1 MHMKR
6 LVALTVVVVLM
17 SFGMFF
23 VSCDNEEALQNLLE
37 IAQSTEGLES
47 LLVVIAYIEKHV
59 EDAGVLEDLA
69 DHSLSFTVFA
79 PNNAA
84 FVEFFGAEGTILTE
98 TDITESSLRSLVET
112 DEEFAGELLDVLGLH
127 VIEDQ
132 ELYETDIIAADNSSI
147 GPTLYGEGTNY
158 LDVAVSV
165 ENIIR
170 LTPDIVQGVPAYI
183 ETTDIE
189 ASNGVA
195 HIIDGVLYSNAIP
208 E

>member
-1 MHMKR
+1 MKK
-6 LVALTVVVVLM
+6 LVALTIVVVLM
-17 SFGMFF
+17 SFGLFF
-23 VSCDNEEALQNLLE
+23 VSCDNVETIQNLIE
-37 IAQSTEGLES
+37 IAQTTEGLES
-47 LLVVIAYIEKHV
+47 LLVVITYIEKYV
-59 EDAGVLEDLA
+59 VDAGILEDLA
-69 DHSLSFTVFA
+69 DDSLSFTVFA

-84 FVEFFGAEGTILTE
+84 FVDFFGAEGTILTE

-147 GPTLYGEGTNY
+147 GPTLYGGGTNY

-170 LTPDIVQGVPAYI
+170 LTPDILEGVPAYI

-195 HIIDGVLYSNAIP
+195 HIIDGVMYSNVI
-208 E
+208 EM

>member
-1 MHMKR
+1 MKR

-112 DEEFAGELLDVLGLH
+112 DEEFAGELLDILGLH